1 MFILELRE
9 EIRGF
14 NVVVDDPQGATC
26 LVLERK
32 SYNEITHIVE
42 SELKRE
48 ESLKQYKRSHTTG
61 TSEEQEL
68 NMVNI
73 RLSEFEILTTL
84 GVGGFGRVE
93 LIRNIR
99 DQRTYALK
107 IMKKEYVVAMK
118 QQEHVM
124 NERNIL
130 FDSKCKYI
138 CRLYKTFKDRKY
150 LYMVLELCLGGEL
163 WSLLRDRQYFEEHE
177 TKFYI
182 ACLTEALQ
190 YLHSKGII
198 YRDLKPEN
206 VLIDNKGYCK
216 LVDFGFAKKIGLGK
230 KTWTFC
236 GTPEY
241 VAPEII
247 LNKGHDLSADYW
259 SLGVFIFELFS
270 GYAPFSGND
279 PMTTYNAIL
288 KGIDAV
294 DFPRQISKSATSL
307 IKKLCRENPVERIGS
322 QRGGVK
328 DIQKHIWF
336 EGFNWEN
343 FRSGT
348 SEAPYV
354 PNLKSNIDT
363 SNFDKYPED
372 DGPEPIDD
380 VSGWEHGF

>member
-1 MFILELRE
+1 LISLRE
-9 EIRGF
+9 EIRSF
-14 NVVVDDPQGATC
+14 NVVVDDPKGVTC
-26 LVLERK
+26 LILERK
-32 SYNEITHIVE
+32 SFNDITHAAE
-42 SELKRE
+42 SELKRD
-48 ESLKQYKRSHTTG
+48 ESLKQYNRYQTRT
-61 TSEEQEL
+61 EEEF
-68 NMVNI
+68 NFSNVH
-73 RLSEFEILTTL
+73 LSDFEVLTTL

-93 LIRNIR
+93 LIRCLR
-99 DQRTYALK
+99 DQATFALK
-107 IMKKEYVVAMK
+107 IMKKEYIVAMK

-130 FDSKCKYI
+130 LDSKCKYI

-163 WSLLRDRQYFEEHE
+163 WSLLRDRQCFEDSE

-182 ACLTEALQ
+182 ACVTEALQ

-206 VLIDNKGYCK
+206 ILIDHKGYCK
-216 LVDFGFAKKIGLGK
+216 LVDFGFAKKVGLGK

-247 LNKGHDLSADYW
+247 LNKGHDIAADYW
-259 SLGVFIFELFS
+259 SLGVLIFELLC
-270 GYAPFSGND
+270 GNPPFSGAD

-294 DFPRQISKSATSL
+294 NFPRQVSKSASSL

-336 EGFNWEN
+336 EGFSWEN
-343 FRSGT
+343 FRGGFL
-348 SEAPYV
+348 EAPYI
-354 PNLKSNIDT
+354 PNLKTNFDT
-363 SNFDKYPED
+363 SNFEKYPED
-372 DGPEPIDD
+372 TGPEPADD
-380 VSGWEHGF
+380 ISGWENLF